1 MQSHNPQRVSDLRA
15 LIADFLKTRL
25 DDKLDKLKGD
35 ENNLKRT
42 ELVSQFIPAIWL
54 EDASRRVSQI
64 QAVTHSLKPI
74 HPHAKGTNI
83 YRPTQ
88 IFNELSVVGSHCLG
102 EDFTG
107 DVVGSAAALDVY
119 KFLKLEHQG
128 RSLLTLILVRDVDLA
143 ASLSADLIQAEAWM
157 TAFAGITSQ
166 RGRAASHTLAK
177 QLYWLTSENPNPH
190 DDNCFHILAPLF
202 ASSLTHRI
210 YLKIQEDRFSE
221 AAKAARLAKKN
232 GLYSERPVRE
242 YPHLAIQNLGGTKPQ
257 NISQLNS
264 ERRGDNFLLAS
275 TPPVWRSIELKPLLG
290 TDSVFRR
297 FGRRTA
303 VRAIVKAL
311 LAFLK
316 TSPPAN
322 LETRTRR
329 NAFVN
334 DLIDHFLQLSAE
346 LRSLEPGWSQTPACH
361 LNSAEKQWLD
371 PEGVEQACT
380 ESGLPLPTDTADR
393 VSSLFANWLNGQLR
407 DPLPMDDATF
417 LEWRSQMHEQIK
429 TEEREGRHVD

>member
-1 MQSHNPQRVSDLRA
+1 M
-15 LIADFLKTRL
+15 
-25 DDKLDKLKGD
+25 
-35 ENNLKRT
+35 
-42 ELVSQFIPAIWL
+42 
-54 EDASRRVSQI
+54 
-64 QAVTHSLKPI
+64 
-74 HPHAKGTNI
+74 
-83 YRPTQ
+83 
-88 IFNELSVVGSHCLG
+88 
-102 EDFTG
+102 
-107 DVVGSAAALDVY
+107 
-119 KFLKLEHQG
+119 
-128 RSLLTLILVRDVDLA
+128 
-143 ASLSADLIQAEAWM
+143 
-157 TAFAGITSQ
+157 
-166 RGRAASHTLAK
+166 
-177 QLYWLTSENPNPH
+177 
-190 DDNCFHILAPLF
+190 
-202 ASSLTHRI
+202 
-210 YLKIQEDRFSE
+210 
-221 AAKAARLAKKN
+221 
-232 GLYSERPVRE
+232 
-242 YPHLAIQNLGGTKPQ
+242 
-257 NISQLNS
+257 
-264 ERRGDNFLLAS
+264 
-275 TPPVWRSIELKPLLG
+275 
-290 TDSVFRR
+290 FRR